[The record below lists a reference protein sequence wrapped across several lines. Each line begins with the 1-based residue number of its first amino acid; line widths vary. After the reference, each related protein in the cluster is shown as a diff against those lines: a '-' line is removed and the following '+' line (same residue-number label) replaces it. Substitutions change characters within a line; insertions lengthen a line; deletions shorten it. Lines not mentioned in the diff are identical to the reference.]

1 MRYYIDRMEMNK
13 GEDLNT
19 RLRMGMRMKRRS
31 IFEGGFFVGNVME
44 MHKKLSRLVEKSR

>member
-19 RLRMGMRMKRRS
+19 RLRMGMKRRS